1 MAFINLS
8 TTSFHGEKIRKEFVL
23 SLCTIALFLTLT
35 SHPQAQQL
43 PTLPSIENMDVNI
56 LIEARPDGNCYVK
69 VTAEGAALTIAEDL
83 LDLPLTQGDLD
94 INISS
99 PSPTHLNVRV
109 EVGVTLLGS
118 ALRELSPEIRTQ
130 LELMNRDMINFALS
144 MFQGKYLWE
153 ILSAALGTLPEAKE
167 LPPEL
172 ADLKIKEISC
182 TKFSWSE
189 PTLTA
194 AFTLAISGAVFDNE
208 ELRAELP
215 INIAANFSAS
225 ATEATLGIELEG
237 KKTGGNLRIKI
248 TTQRTTLVLD
258 GVSELPKAGGQ
269 VRWNFSVPK
278 ISEIPNLE
286 NVVDELIEKNNVTL
300 TLKVP
305 EDATVSGLPLGYSQ
319 EGSAYTWLGE
329 DVAGALKQVLT
340 GAQVNITYSYTE
352 PAAEFPWLAVG
363 LLVAIVVTIALIL
376 ALRMRK

>member
-1 MAFINLS
+1 
-8 TTSFHGEKIRKEFVL
+8 
-23 SLCTIALFLTLT
+23 
-35 SHPQAQQL
+35 
-43 PTLPSIENMDVNI
+43 MDVNI